1 MNEEP
6 VSWLLGADDV
16 LELPEVLPVEVVPTG
31 CDDIGFAIEDMV
43 ASPFSSATRER

>member
-16 LELPEVLPVEVVPTG
+16 LELPEALPVEVVPTG
-31 CDDIGFAIEDMV
+31 CDDIGFAIEDMDGC
-43 ASPFSSATRER
+43 FSFLFCYA